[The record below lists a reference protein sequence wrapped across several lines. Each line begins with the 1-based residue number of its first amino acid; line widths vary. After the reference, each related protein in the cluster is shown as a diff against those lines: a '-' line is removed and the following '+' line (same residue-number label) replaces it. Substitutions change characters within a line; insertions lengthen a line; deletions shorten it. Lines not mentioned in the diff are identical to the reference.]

1 MRIGVIV
8 FTAILVSGCG
18 ENWSCVSSKGN
29 MYSIS
34 DSGKLGSA
42 DKGCTCEEMRR
53 FEQRSFGTVD
63 ERALKSDFGC

>member
-1 MRIGVIV
+1 MRICVIV

-18 ENWSCVSSKGN
+18 ENWSCVSSRDT

-42 DKGCTCEEMRR
+42 EKGCTCEQISS
-53 FEQRSFGTVD
+53 FEKKKFGRVD
-63 ERALKSDFGC
+63 EQALRADFGC

>member
-1 MRIGVIV
+1 MRII
-8 FTAILVSGCG
+8 FIIFLILLNTSCG
-18 ENWSCVSSKGN
+18 ENWSCVSSKGK

-42 DKGCTCEEMRR
+42 DKGCTCEEIRR

-63 ERALKSDFGC
+63 ERALKSDLGC

>member
-1 MRIGVIV
+1 MRIAVIIAV
-8 FTAILVSGCG
+8 ALFNTGCG

-42 DKGCTCEEMRR
+42 GKGCTCEEIRR